1 MRVLGI
7 DPGTQIMG
15 YGVVDEEGIQM
26 QMVGCGV
33 LRQSAKTPLEKRLS
47 FLYHGLCEIVSGYN
61 PEEVAIEEPFVADNV
76 RSALAL
82 GRAQAI
88 AMLVASNRQ
97 LPVFRYAPTLVKQN
111 VTNSGSSDK
120 EQVQQMVRI
129 QLGLEQPPKP
139 LDASDALAVAICHLN
154 QRKLNYLLTK
164 VS

>member
-7 DPGTQIMG
+7 DPGTLILG

-26 QMVGCGV
+26 RMVDCGV
-33 LRQSAKTPLEKRLS
+33 LKQSTKTPLEQRLS
-47 FLYHGLCEIVSGYN
+47 SLYQGLCQIMAEYN

-111 VTNSGSSDK
+111 VTNSGNSSK

-129 QLGLEQPPKP
+129 QLGLEQPPEST
-139 LDASDALAVAICHLN
+139 DASDALAIAICHLQ
-154 QRKLNYLLTK
+154 QRKTDHLFMK
-164 VS
+164 VK

>member
-7 DPGTQIMG
+7 DPGTLILG
-15 YGVVDEEGIQM
+15 YGVVDEEGIRM
-26 QMVGCGV
+26 RMVDCGV
-33 LRQSAKTPLEKRLS
+33 LRQSIKTPLEQRLAS
-47 FLYHGLCEIVSGYN
+47 LYKGLCQVMGNYS

-76 RSALAL
+76 HSALAL

-97 LPVFRYAPTLVKQN
+97 LPVFRYAPALVKQN
-111 VTNSGSSDK
+111 VTNSGNSSK

-139 LDASDALAVAICHLN
+139 TDASDALAVAICHLQ
-154 QRKLNYLLTK
+154 QRKLGNLLAK
-164 VS
+164 VK